1 MRQDTLPRNAQHH
14 TIEPDTTCTCI
25 LTGIEIGQLG
35 TNGLHKKFGTCTL
48 IIWDHHNSCTNLKII
63 GRV

>member
-1 MRQDTLPRNAQHH
+1 MGMRQDTLPRNAQHD
-14 TIEPDTTCTCI
+14 TVGPDTTYI

-35 TNGLHKKFGTCTL
+35 TNSLHKKFGTCTL
-48 IIWDHHNSCTNLKII
+48 IWDHHNNYMNLKII